1 MLKQPSRLALNLG
14 ILTGG
19 LIGLLLSL
27 SRGSDDSEA
36 FLITGLCAIIGA
48 GVFSYIEVFL
58 LRRNR

>member
-19 LIGLLLSL
+19 LIGLILSL
-27 SRGSDDSEA
+27 SRGADDIEA

-48 GVFSYIEVFL
+48 GLFSYTDVFL
-58 LRRNR
+58 FRRHR